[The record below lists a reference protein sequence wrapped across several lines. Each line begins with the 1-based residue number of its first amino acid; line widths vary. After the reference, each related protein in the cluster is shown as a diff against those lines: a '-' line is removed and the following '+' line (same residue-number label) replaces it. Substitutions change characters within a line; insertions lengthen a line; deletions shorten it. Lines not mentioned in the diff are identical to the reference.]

1 MENPVAA
8 NSAAD
13 LARPGD
19 RTQRAIRTGL
29 IALIFFGTA
38 LNYLDRQVLALLKPM
53 LQADFQWTDQQFA
66 HFGSSFQ
73 LAAAFALL
81 GVGWFIDK
89 VGVRWGYG
97 LAVAVW
103 SMAGMAH
110 AVATTVQGFV
120 AARVTLAVAESVN
133 TPAAIKAAATYLPVK
148 ERSVGL
154 GVINSASNIGAI
166 LAPLA
171 VPAIALALGWHAAF
185 LITGAL
191 GFVWLAFWWL
201 GTAKLKPVATA
212 RSAAAGD
219 MGEKAPPWKVL
230 IKDRRTLAV
239 IGAKTLTDLVWWFIL
254 FWAPDF
260 FARQFE
266 LGQADIGYPTAIVY
280 VMAAAGALSSGFLF
294 PALLGRGM
302 DANRARKTSMFAY
315 ALLILPIP
323 LALYAPNQWVAALII
338 GLGLFAHQGF
348 STNIFGMTADIVPA
362 RQVGSVIAMGA
373 LAGNLSGAA
382 MLEFTGFALDRGLG
396 YWPMFMVSASAY
408 LLALGWIHLMQPKLE
423 VVNTAD

>member
-1 MENPVAA
+1 MADTTGSATDAA
-8 NSAAD
+8 
-13 LARPGD
+13 
-19 RTQRAIRTGL
+19 QRAIRIGL

-53 LQADFQWTDQQFA
+53 LQADFQWSDQDFA

-73 LAAAFALL
+73 IAAAFSLL
-81 GVGWFIDK
+81 GVGWFIDR

-97 LAVAVW
+97 LAVGVW
-103 SMAGMAH
+103 SLAGMAH
-110 AVATTVQGFV
+110 AAAASVQQFV
-120 AARVTLAVAESVN
+120 AARVALAVAESVN

-166 LAPLA
+166 AAPLA
-171 VPAIALALGWHAAF
+171 VPALALALGWHAAF

-191 GFVWLAFWWL
+191 GFVWLFFWWL
-201 GTAKLKPVATA
+201 GTAKLRPVGAQ
-212 RSAAAGD
+212 AAVD
-219 MGEKAPPWKVL
+219 APQERADPWRTL

-260 FARQFE
+260 FARQFD
-266 LGQADIGYPTAIVY
+266 LGQGEIGYPTAIVY

-294 PALLGRGM
+294 PALLSRGM
-302 DANRARKTSMFAY
+302 TENRARKSSMFFY
-315 ALLILPIP
+315 ALLILPLP
-323 LALYAPNQWVAALII
+323 LALMAPNQWVAALVI

-382 MLEFTGFALDRGLG
+382 MLEFAGWALDADLG
-396 YWPMFMVSASAY
+396 YAPMFMMSASAY
-408 LLALGWIHLMQPKLE
+408 LLALGWIHLMQPRLI
-423 VVNTAD
+423 VVNSEDA

>member
-1 MENPVAA
+1 M
-8 NSAAD
+8 S
-13 LARPGD
+13 L
-19 RTQRAIRTGL
+19 TQDGIRSQRIIRMGL

-53 LQADFQWTDQQFA
+53 LQADFNWTDQEFA

-73 LAAAFALL
+73 IAAAFSLL

-103 SMAGMAH
+103 SLAGMAH
-110 AVATTVQGFV
+110 AAASTVQQFV
-120 AARVTLAVAESVN
+120 AARVTLAVAEAVN
-133 TPAAIKAAATYLPVK
+133 TPAAIKAAATYLPVR

-171 VPAIALALGWHAAF
+171 VPAIALSLGWHAAF

-201 GTAKLKPVATA
+201 GTGKLEPVTT
-212 RSAAAGD
+212 RLAAD
-219 MGEKAPPWKVL
+219 MDGEKAPPWREL
-230 IKDRRTLAV
+230 IRDRRTLAV

-260 FARQFE
+260 FARQYD
-266 LGQADIGYPTAIVY
+266 LGQGEIGYPTAIVY

-294 PALLGRGM
+294 PMLLGRGM

-315 ALLILPIP
+315 ALLILPLP
-323 LALYAPNQWVAALII
+323 LALYAPDQWAAAMII
-338 GLGLFAHQGF
+338 GLALFAHQGF

-373 LAGNLSGAA
+373 LAGNLSGAG
-382 MLEFTGFALDRGLG
+382 MLEFAGWSLDAGFG
-396 YWPMFMVSASAY
+396 YTPMFLISASAY
-408 LLALGWIHLMQPKLE
+408 LLALEWIHLMQPRLV
-423 VVNTAD
+423 VVNIAD

>member
-1 MENPVAA
+1 MNTSTTGAGSKA
-8 NSAAD
+8 
-13 LARPGD
+13 
-19 RTQRAIRTGL
+19 QRAVRIGL

-53 LQADFQWTDQQFA
+53 LQADFQWTDQEFA

-73 LAAAFALL
+73 IAAAFSLL

-97 LAVAVW
+97 LAVGIW
-103 SMAGMAH
+103 SLAGMAH
-110 AVATTVQGFV
+110 AAASTVQQFV
-120 AARVTLAVAESVN
+120 AARVTLAVAEAVN
-133 TPAAIKAAATYLPVK
+133 TPAAIKAAATYLPVR
-148 ERSVGL
+148 ERSIGL

-166 LAPLA
+166 VAPLV
-171 VPAIALALGWHAAF
+171 VPLIALALGWHAAF
-185 LITGAL
+185 LITGLL
-191 GFVWLAFWWL
+191 GFVWLLFWWL
-201 GTAKLKPVATA
+201 GTSRLEPVAGNVSQTIT
-212 RSAAAGD
+212 D
-219 MGEKAPPWKVL
+219 EKAPPWRVL

-260 FARQFE
+260 FARQFD
-266 LGQADIGYPTAIVY
+266 LGQAEIGYPTAIVY

-294 PALLGRGM
+294 PMLMGRGM
-302 DANRARKTSMFAY
+302 SANKARKASMFAY
-315 ALLILPIP
+315 ALLILPLP
-323 LALYAPNQWVAALII
+323 LALYAPTQWVAALVI

-362 RQVGSVIAMGA
+362 RQVGSVVAMGA
-373 LAGNLSGAA
+373 LAGNLSGAG
-382 MLEFTGFALDRGLG
+382 MLEFTGWALDAGLG
-396 YWPMFMVSASAY
+396 YTPMFLISASAY
-408 LLALGWIHLMQPKLE
+408 LLALGWIHLMLPRLE

>member
-1 MENPVAA
+1 MTLTQ
-8 NSAAD
+8 D
-13 LARPGD
+13 GLK
-19 RTQRAIRTGL
+19 TQRAIRIGL

-53 LQADFQWTDQQFA
+53 LQADFNWTDQEFA

-73 LAAAFALL
+73 IAAAFSLL

-103 SMAGMAH
+103 SLAGMAH
-110 AVATTVQGFV
+110 AIASTVQQFV
-120 AARVTLAVAESVN
+120 AARVTLAVAEAVN
-133 TPAAIKAAATYLPVK
+133 TPAAIKAAATYLPVR

-154 GVINSASNIGAI
+154 GIINSASNIGAI
-166 LAPLA
+166 IAPLA
-171 VPAIALALGWHAAF
+171 VPAIALSLGWHAAF
-185 LITGAL
+185 LITGLL
-191 GFVWLAFWWL
+191 GFIWLAFWWL
-201 GTAKLKPVATA
+201 GTAKLEPVTTVAMDVDQETDA
-212 RSAAAGD
+212 
-219 MGEKAPPWKVL
+219 EKAPPWREL

-260 FARQFE
+260 FARQYN
-266 LGQADIGYPTAIVY
+266 LGQGEIGYPTAVVY

-294 PALLGRGM
+294 PMLLGRGM
-302 DANRARKTSMFAY
+302 DANRARKSSMFAY
-315 ALLILPIP
+315 ALLILPLP
-323 LALYAPNQWVAALII
+323 LALYAPNQWVAAMII
-338 GLGLFAHQGF
+338 GLALFAHQGF

-373 LAGNLSGAA
+373 LAGNLSGAG
-382 MLEFTGFALDRGLG
+382 MLEFAGWSLDAGFG
-396 YWPMFMVSASAY
+396 YTPMFLISASAY
-408 LLALGWIHLMQPKLE
+408 LLALGWIHLMQPQLK

>member
-1 MENPVAA
+1 MVE
-8 NSAAD
+8 AD
-13 LARPGD
+13 KSGAPRS
-19 RTQRAIRTGL
+19 QKWIRYGL

-53 LQADFQWTDQQFA
+53 LQADFGWSDREFA

-73 LAAAFALL
+73 LAAAAALL

-89 VGVRWGYG
+89 VGVRFGYG

-103 SMAGMAH
+103 SLAGMAH
-110 AVATTVQGFV
+110 AAATTVQQFV
-120 AARVTLAVAESVN
+120 MARVSLAVAEAVN

-148 ERSVGL
+148 ERSIGL

-191 GFVWLAFWWL
+191 GFVWLLFWWL
-201 GTAKLKPVATA
+201 GTAKLEPVKTIE
-212 RSAAAGD
+212 AAVNA
-219 MGEKAPPWKVL
+219 EKAEGSPPWSQLV
-230 IKDRRTLAV
+230 KDRRTLAV
-239 IGAKTLTDLVWWFIL
+239 IGAKTLTDLVWWFVL

-260 FARQFE
+260 FARQFN
-266 LGQADIGYPTAIVY
+266 LGQGDIGYPTAIVY
-280 VMAAAGALSSGFLF
+280 VMAAIGALSSGFLF
-294 PALLGRGM
+294 PALLGRGFT
-302 DANRARKTSMFAY
+302 ANRARKSSMFAY
-315 ALLILPIP
+315 ALLILPLP
-323 LALYAPNQWVAALII
+323 LALFAPNQWVAALII
-338 GLGLFAHQGF
+338 GLALFAHQGF

-382 MLEFTGFALDRGLG
+382 MLEFTGWALDSGLG
-396 YWPMFMVSASAY
+396 YTPMFLMSACAY
-408 LLALGWIHLMQPKLE
+408 LLALAWIHAMQPQLV
-423 VVNTAD
+423 VVNTDEEG

>member
-1 MENPVAA
+1 MTLTQ
-8 NSAAD
+8 D
-13 LARPGD
+13 GLK
-19 RTQRAIRTGL
+19 TQRAIRIGL

-53 LQADFQWTDQQFA
+53 LQADFNWTDQEFA

-73 LAAAFALL
+73 IAAAFSLL

-103 SMAGMAH
+103 SLAGMAH
-110 AVATTVQGFV
+110 AIASTVQQFV
-120 AARVTLAVAESVN
+120 AARVTLAVAEAVN
-133 TPAAIKAAATYLPVK
+133 TPAAIKAAATYLPVR

-154 GVINSASNIGAI
+154 GIINSASNIGAI
-166 LAPLA
+166 IAPLA
-171 VPAIALALGWHAAF
+171 VPAIALSLGWHAAF
-185 LITGAL
+185 LITGLL
-191 GFVWLAFWWL
+191 GFIWLAFWWL
-201 GTAKLKPVATA
+201 GTAKLEHVTTMAMDVDQETDA
-212 RSAAAGD
+212 
-219 MGEKAPPWKVL
+219 EKAPPWREL

-260 FARQFE
+260 FARQYN
-266 LGQADIGYPTAIVY
+266 LGQGEIGYPTAVVY

-294 PALLGRGM
+294 PMLLGRGM
-302 DANRARKTSMFAY
+302 DANRARKSSMFAY
-315 ALLILPIP
+315 ALLILPLP
-323 LALYAPNQWVAALII
+323 LALYAPNQWVAAMII
-338 GLGLFAHQGF
+338 GLALFAHQGF

-373 LAGNLSGAA
+373 LAGNLSGAG
-382 MLEFTGFALDRGLG
+382 MLEFAGWSLDAGFG
-396 YWPMFMVSASAY
+396 YTPMFLISASAY
-408 LLALGWIHLMQPKLE
+408 LLALGWIHLMQPQLK